1 MATVDDRVPGII
13 STHTGARNQSD
24 HAQGTLQRWFHLL
37 PLNLRRAWR
46 SALAKP
52 SFSLTIVGTIAL
64 VMCAAGVAF
73 VVFDVT
79 VLRALPYPDDDRVVV
94 VYTLPPSVTDS
105 RFRNPLH
112 AVDLLRFR
120 ERCRTLA
127 ALEGVMVRE
136 HTVASAGDPEALPI
150 GHASAGLFPMLG
162 LRMAV
167 GRGFTPEEDRNQQ
180 KVTVLT
186 HGFWQTEFGG
196 TSDIIGR
203 KILIDGEPHDV
214 VGVLDRA
221 AMTPFATATLW
232 RPLGVSETNLPL
244 PFATFILGVGRLE
257 PGASLFNANEE
268 VRLVMALLGKE
279 LPKTHDGWNA
289 GVIGLREWQFGD
301 QRYAVTIVMVA
312 AILVL
317 LVAWVNILNL
327 CLADVLG
334 RRVEHAISLAIGAT
348 RADLVGTQI
357 VGILV
362 LMTGGATAGLILASW
377 VLPMLQTLDRGALGP
392 VGELA
397 LGFRVPLLIGA
408 ITSVAAILAGTVPT
422 ARLGRVAAQ
431 ESAHRVLGSW
441 HGRVFR
447 VGLVAA
453 QTAAMVV
460 LVSGSLVLGK
470 ALYRMHRAPTGF
482 KPEGVLA
489 TQLRMP
495 AKLYPTI
502 DDRARAVAAFIESV
516 KALPGVTA
524 VGSVTN
530 PLSPGSAIATQIEVD
545 GMTMPNRQPIPVQF
559 RMISGDYF
567 RALQIPILS
576 GRPLS
581 EQDSATAPPTAVV
594 SRLLGERF
602 WPGSNPIGRRLRRPL
617 VDPRW
622 ITIVGVADDVSDIRV
637 GQPPDGILY
646 VPYAQFNPEIAP
658 IALMVR
664 SDGDVAALTTPV
676 RRAILARNPLQP
688 IFRVQPLEMFVTA
701 SFAPQHFRTWALS
714 LMTVIG
720 LALGAVG
727 VYGIVSRTVAERT
740 AEIGLRKA
748 LGASDWRALAP
759 GARDT
764 VIAIALGL
772 FAGVPL
778 TFATSHLMGTALPEM
793 ARMDFPVISVAV
805 VATVLV
811 AVLAAVVPIRR
822 AYQLDPV
829 AALKAA

>member
-1 MATVDDRVPGII
+1 MPGML
-13 STHTGARNQSD
+13 STHTGARDQSA
-24 HAQGTLQRWFHLL
+24 HTQGGLRRWCFLL

-46 SALAKP
+46 SARAKP
-52 SFSLTIVGTIAL
+52 AFSLTIVGTIAL
-64 VMCAAGVAF
+64 VMCAAGIAF
-73 VVFDVT
+73 VVFDAT
-79 VLRALPYPDDDRVVV
+79 VLRALPYPEDDRVVV
-94 VYTLPPSVTDS
+94 VYTLPPSVTDP

-120 ERCRTLA
+120 ERCQTLA
-127 ALEGVMVRE
+127 DLEGVMVRE
-136 HTVASAGDPEALPI
+136 HTVASAGDPEALPV

-162 LRMAV
+162 LRMAL
-167 GRGFTPEEDRNQQ
+167 GRSFTPDEDRNQQ

-186 HGFWQTEFGG
+186 HAFWQMSFGG
-196 TSDIIGR
+196 APDIVGR

-214 VGVLDRA
+214 VGVLDRRA
-221 AMTPFATATLW
+221 TTPFATARLW
-232 RPLGVSETNLPL
+232 RPLGISETNLPL
-244 PFATFILGVGRLE
+244 PFATFVLGVGRLA
-257 PGASLFNANEE
+257 PGASLFDANGE
-268 VRLVMALLGKE
+268 VRLIMASLGKE

-301 QRYAVTIVMVA
+301 QRYAVAIVMVG
-312 AILVL
+312 AILML

-334 RRVEHAISLAIGAT
+334 RRTEHAISLAIGAT

-362 LMTGGATAGLILASW
+362 LMAGGAAAGLVLASW

-392 VGELA
+392 VGELEV
-397 LGFRVPLLIGA
+397 GFRVQLLIGA
-408 ITSVAAILAGTVPT
+408 VTSAAAILAGAVPM
-422 ARLGRVAAQ
+422 ARFGRGATQ
-431 ESAHRVLGSW
+431 ESPDRVLGSW
-441 HGRVFR
+441 RGRVIR
-447 VGLVAA
+447 MGLVAA
-453 QTAAMVV
+453 QISAVVV

-470 ALYRMHRAPTGF
+470 AVHRMHRSPIGF
-482 KPEGVLA
+482 RPEGVLA

-495 AKLYPTI
+495 ARLYPTMN
-502 DDRARAVAAFIESV
+502 DRARAVAAFIESV

-559 RMISGDYF
+559 RMISGEYF
-567 RALQIPILS
+567 RALQIPILG

-581 EQDSATAPPTAVV
+581 EQDSATAPPTAIV
-594 SRLLGERF
+594 SRLLGDRF
-602 WPGSNPIGRRLRRPL
+602 WPGSSPIGRRLRRPL

-622 ITIVGVADDVSDIRV
+622 ITIVGVVDDVSDIRV
-637 GQPPDGILY
+637 GQPADGILY

-658 IALMVR
+658 VALMVR
-664 SDGDVAALTTPV
+664 SDRDVATLTASV
-676 RRAILARNPLQP
+676 RRAILAQSPLQP
-688 IFRVQPLEMFVTA
+688 IFRLQPLEMFVTA
-701 SFAPQHFRTWALS
+701 SFAPHYFRTWALS

-740 AEIGLRKA
+740 PEIGLRKA

-764 VIAIALGL
+764 AMAIALGL
-772 FAGVPL
+772 LTGVPL
-778 TFATSHLMGTALPEM
+778 TFATAHLMGKALPEM
-793 ARMDFPVISVAV
+793 DRMDFAVIAVAV
-805 VATVLV
+805 MATLLV

-822 AYQLDPV
+822 AYRLDPV
-829 AALKAA
+829 AALRTV